1 MELPRCAISLSKMLE
16 KIVDRRNIEKALVA
30 VERNRGAAG
39 IDNLQSD
46 ELRQFLYTYYQSL
59 CQQILEGTYKPKPVR
74 KVEIPK
80 PHGGVRMLGIP
91 TVTDRMLQQAIHQ
104 VLSPVYE
111 EQFDKNS
118 FGFRPGKN
126 AHQAV
131 LAAKEYI
138 NAGYEWIIEL
148 DLEKFFDKVNHRKLM
163 GLISKTVKDTRTLKL
178 INAYLRSGIMED
190 GAVSQR
196 IEGTPQGSPLS
207 PLLSNIM
214 LHELDGELNRR
225 GHKFVRYADD
235 CSIYVRSGKTAKR
248 VAESIIRYIE
258 KKLLLK
264 VNREKTRVSRPSE
277 SQLLGFSFYRA
288 KEKHEIRISAKSL
301 KLIKGKC
308 KRITKSSDPTPQKAK
323 LKELGAVIR
332 GWVNYFKIAKAKS
345 NMQRLDEL
353 IRTRLRIAAWRR
365 WKLVKTKVRNLIS
378 LGIAKSRAYMWG
390 NSSKGACR
398 IAHSPIL
405 CRTLDIKYWQKAG
418 YIGFYNY
425 YIWQTDGQP
434 SLF

>member
-1 MELPRCAISLSKMLE
+1 MLE
-16 KIVDRRNIEKALVA
+16 RIIDRRNIEKALVA
-30 VERNRGAAG
+30 VERNGGAAG

-46 ELRQFLYTYYQSL
+46 ELRQFLYTHYQSL

-80 PHGGVRMLGIP
+80 PQGGVRMLGIP

-131 LAAKEYI
+131 ITAQQYI
-138 NAGYEWIIEL
+138 NAGYDWILEL
-148 DLEKFFDKVNHRKLM
+148 DLEKFFDTVNHQKLM
-163 GLISKTVKDTRTLKL
+163 ALLSNTVKDKGTLKL
-178 INAYLRSGIMED
+178 IHAYLRSGIME
-190 GAVSQR
+190 GGVVRQR

-207 PLLSNIM
+207 PLLSNII
-214 LHELDGELNRR
+214 LHELDKELNKR

-235 CSIYVRSGKTAKR
+235 CSIYVRSEKSAKQ
-248 VAESIIRYIE
+248 VAESITKYIE
-258 KKLLLK
+258 KKLRLK
-264 VNREKTRVSRPSE
+264 VNREKTRISRPNQC
-277 SQLLGFSFYRA
+277 QLLGFSFYKG
-288 KEKHEIRISAKSL
+288 KEKYEIRISKKSL
-301 KLIKGKC
+301 RRIKEKC
-308 KRITKSSDPTPQKAK
+308 KRITKPSDPTPQQSK
-323 LKELGAVIR
+323 LQKLEAVIR
-332 GWVNYFKIAKAKS
+332 GWVNYFKIAKAKKS
-345 NMQRLDEL
+345 MQQLDEM
-353 IRTRLRIAAWRR
+353 IRIRLRITTWRR
-365 WKLVKTKVRNLIS
+365 WKRIKTKVNNLIK
-378 LGIAKSRAYMWG
+378 LGIAKFKAYMWG

-405 CRTLDIKYWQKAG
+405 SQTLNIDYWRKAG
-418 YIGFYNY
+418 YIGFYDY
-425 YIWQTDGQP
+425 YIRQTDGQP